1 MCPIISAIIQ
11 IIRIRASIVFYL
23 IRTSRFSSYHQ
34 LHNISYS
41 NVPTLMDPVQGRLD
55 NHQFGECLD
64 SRGHVRM
71 DRVQRLQ
78 TSKRFDL
85 QLKSSSDLR
94 PKERCWMPSNL
105 HPPPSRYHFVK
116 LMNNV
121 KGKVFL

>member
-64 SRGHVRM
+64 REGMRM
-71 DRVQRLQ
+71 DRVQLLE
-78 TSKRFDL
+78 TSNGLIFNSSRPQIFD
-85 QLKSSSDLR
+85 Q
-94 PKERCWMPSNL
+94 
-105 HPPPSRYHFVK
+105 SRNGGCYQILLPVNMV
-116 LMNNV
+116 L
-121 KGKVFL
+121 